1 MKRSVGGWIQRR
13 LVGFLFGLVGDENVD
28 LGFGNLVTLEDL
40 ERLVPKGG
48 GSFVTG
54 DRDDPIG
61 IFMLA
66 GF

>member
-1 MKRSVGGWIQRR
+1 MKGAIGGWIQSR

-40 ERLVPKGG
+40 KRLVPKGG

-54 DRDDPIG
+54 NRDNPIAF
-61 IFMLA
+61 FM
-66 GF
+66 F